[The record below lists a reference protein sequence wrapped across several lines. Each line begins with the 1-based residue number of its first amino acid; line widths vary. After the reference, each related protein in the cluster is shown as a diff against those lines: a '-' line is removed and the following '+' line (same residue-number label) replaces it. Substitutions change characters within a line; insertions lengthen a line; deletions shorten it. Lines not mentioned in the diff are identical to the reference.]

1 MVPTTTG
8 SHCVSRAA
16 VFCCSPKLRVS
27 FCMCIYI
34 HFSDRFASKILVLIR
49 RAANSCQPCPEGFT
63 SNISHS
69 FGQHLQ
75 PNGKKLQTK
84 SRHCRLPITPT
95 LQPCGVSPPSQD
107 GMSASGPHDWRVTA
121 TAIPFQRSRPRR
133 AGLDRERDE
142 VRGRHPVHPT
152 VSQAA
157 FWCWGRKQTL
167 SEGTERSELSQSFS
181 RMLELLFLSFGRGKG
196 RCWHRAPCD
205 FASGLQEAGAAAGSI
220 PGGIL
225 AGTLL
230 LSASYPR
237 VSSPALHVLRLPGQ
251 TSEKSCWVG
260 AHLHPWRMHVAKIPF
275 CSRQGGSAP

>member
-1 MVPTTTG
+1 MLPTTTG

-16 VFCCSPKLRVS
+16 VFCCSPKLQVR

-63 SNISHS
+63 SKISHS

-84 SRHCRLPITPT
+84 SRRCRLPITPT
-95 LQPCGVSPPSQD
+95 LQPCRVSPPSQD
-107 GMSASGPHDWRVTA
+107 GMSASGPHGWRVTA
-121 TAIPFQRSRPRR
+121 TAVPFQRSRPRR

-152 VSQAA
+152 VSRAA

-167 SEGTERSELSQSFS
+167 SKGTERSGLSQSFF
-181 RMLELLFLSFGRGKG
+181 RMPELLFLSFGRGSSIREGDFG
-196 RCWHRAPCD
+196 RHPA
-205 FASGLQEAGAAAGSI
+205 
-220 PGGIL
+220 
-225 AGTLL
+225 
-230 LSASYPR
+230 SASYPH

-251 TSEKSCWVG
+251 TSEKSCWG
-260 AHLHPWRMHVAKIPF
+260 RCSSPSLEDAHGQNPFLFQAGGVQHPDRAGFGVWGCLLPHR
-275 CSRQGGSAP
+275 